1 MFSCRPSM
9 KSKDL
14 SPRHCASNGHTQE
27 HNNSSC
33 KVWKVKIIIAKE
45 DCPRFCSSHLMV
57 SGCVSI
63 EGRNLYTQTA
73 DHCTSIWPW
82 KWSIHPL
89 TFLIASALCQLTDQM
104 VVLLPESPASQE
116 GKYQRNH
123 KPEDTNIVCLL
134 FFHGS
139 PLFPPWCSLS
149 LSSCHFHTCS
159 LTVSYSSILL
169 EKFLVVCHML
179 TIYIHVC
186 NTVITL

>member
-33 KVWKVKIIIAKE
+33 RVRKVKIIIAKE

-63 EGRNLYTQTA
+63 EGINLYTQTA

-104 VVLLPESPASQE
+104 VVLLPESAASQE
-116 GKYQRNH
+116 VNTK
-123 KPEDTNIVCLL
+123 EITNQKTLTL
-134 FFHGS
+134 FAFFSFMEVLCFHHDV
-139 PLFPPWCSLS
+139 PFRWALV
-149 LSSCHFHTCS
+149 T
-159 LTVSYSSILL
+159 SIP
-169 EKFLVVCHML
+169 VP
-179 TIYIHVC
+179 
-186 NTVITL
+186 